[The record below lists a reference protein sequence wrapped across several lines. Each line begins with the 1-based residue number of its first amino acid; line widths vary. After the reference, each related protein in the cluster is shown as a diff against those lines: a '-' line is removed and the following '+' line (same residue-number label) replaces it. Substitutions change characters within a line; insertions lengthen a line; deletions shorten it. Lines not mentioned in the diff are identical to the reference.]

1 MEVILKQ
8 DVRNLG
14 FKDDV
19 IKVKNGYAR
28 NFLIPKGFAEIST
41 EISKKVHAE
50 TLKQRAFKQ
59 EKIKKEAEKIADS
72 LKNVSLKVGAKV
84 GTSGKIFGSVNAIQ
98 IAEALNAQYNID
110 IDRKKIY
117 VDGDSVKEI
126 GNYTAKI
133 SLHKEV
139 QVTINFEVIG
149 E

>member
-19 IKVKNGYAR
+19 VNVKNGYAR
-28 NFLIPKGFAEIST
+28 NFLIPKGFADIAT
-41 EISKKVHAE
+41 EVNRKVHNE

-59 EKIKKEAEKIADS
+59 EKIKSEAEKIAES
-72 LKNVSLKVGAKV
+72 LKDITVKIAAKA
-84 GTSGKIFGSVNAIQ
+84 GTSGKIFGSVNTIQ
-98 IAEALNAQYNID
+98 IAEALKEQHNID

-117 VDGDSVKEI
+117 IEGDSVKEI

-133 SLHKEV
+133 VLHKEV
-139 QVTINFEVIG
+139 QTTINFEVFG

>member
-8 DVRNLG
+8 DVHNLG
-14 FKDDV
+14 YKDDIV
-19 IKVKNGYAR
+19 KVKNGYAR
-28 NFLIPKGFAEIST
+28 NFLIPKRLADIATGVN
-41 EISKKVHAE
+41 KKVHAE

-59 EKIKKEAEKIADS
+59 EKIKKEAEKIAES
-72 LKNVSLKVGAKV
+72 LKNVIIKVGAKV

-98 IAEALNAQYNID
+98 IAEAIKAQQNIE

-117 VDGDSVKEI
+117 VDGESVKEV

-133 SLHKEV
+133 NLHKEV
-139 QVTINFEVIG
+139 QVTINFEVVG